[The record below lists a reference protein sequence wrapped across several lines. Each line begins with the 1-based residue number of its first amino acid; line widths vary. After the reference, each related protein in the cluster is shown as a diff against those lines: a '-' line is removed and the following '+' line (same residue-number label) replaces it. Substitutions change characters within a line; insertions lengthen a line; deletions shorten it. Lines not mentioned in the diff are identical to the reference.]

1 MEQVFNVLFEHIAD
15 KVPITERDK
24 EVVMSF
30 FRRKKLRKRQYLL
43 QEGDVCKY
51 ISFVTEGLMRSY
63 TVDEK
68 GNEHINLFAW
78 EGWWISDFAGFIFGN
93 EAKLNIDAIEDTTVL
108 LLSVENYEKM
118 LTEVPLMERYFRVLY
133 QNSLATKDSRLISAI
148 THTAEEKY
156 TMFLDTYPSIGQ
168 RLPQNLIASYLGL
181 SPETISRIK
190 KKITETNT

>member
-30 FRRKKLRKRQYLL
+30 FKRRKLRKRQYLL

-133 QNSLATKDSRLISAI
+133 QNSLATKDNRLISAI

-168 RLPQNLIASYLGL
+168 RLPQHLIASYLGL

-190 KKITETNT
+190 KKITETNA

>member
-1 MEQVFNVLFEHIAD
+1 MEQLFNILFEHVEEKVQLTD
-15 KVPITERDK
+15 KDK
-24 EVVMSF
+24 ELVMSF
-30 FRRKKLRKRQYLL
+30 FKCKNLRKRQYLL
-43 QEGDVCKY
+43 QEGDMCKY
-51 ISFVTEGLMRSY
+51 ISFVAQGLMKSY

-93 EAKLNIDAIEDTTVL
+93 EVKLNIDTVEDTALL
-108 LLSVENYEKM
+108 LLSRANYDKM
-118 LTEVPLMERYFRVLY
+118 LTEVPVMERYFRILY
-133 QNSLATKDSRLISAI
+133 QNSLATKDSRLISAN

-156 TMFLDTYPSIGQ
+156 AMFRETYPSISQ

-190 KKITETNT
+190 RKMVETNT

>member
-1 MEQVFNVLFEHIAD
+1 MEQVFSVLFAHIAD
-15 KVPITERDK
+15 KVHITEKDK
-24 EVVMSF
+24 ERVMSLF
-30 FRRKKLRKRQYLL
+30 TRKKLRRRQYLL

-51 ISFVTEGLMRSY
+51 ISFVTEGLLKSY

-93 EAKLNIDAIEDTTVL
+93 EAKLNIDAIEDSTVL
-108 LLSVENYEKM
+108 LLSIENYEKM
-118 LTEVPLMERYFRVLY
+118 LTEVPVMERYFRVLY

-156 TMFLDTYPSIGQ
+156 TMFLDTYPSISQ
-168 RLPQNLIASYLGL
+168 RLPQHLIASYLGL

-190 KKITETNT
+190 RKITATNT